1 MVKYR
6 LKSKGLADN
15 VCCSRFCLLTG
26 REEKLMKKK
35 IAALA
40 VVMMMMATSVP
51 ALAIQNGQQDVAEN
65 ENCLEFFSDLFENIG
80 EKIRKILGLE
90 EDESEESDSCPGCT
104 FEVESADTKVWL
116 AYIGSEYFQFEVTP
130 VEGGLKNV
138 RIKKLDNLNKV
149 IFEVPNVQFIEIY
162 GENIYFISA
171 NDSLMAIDVT
181 STRKVKIISNNAT
194 QFVWVGVDGNNRL
207 AFVDDEGK
215 TTIL

>member
-1 MVKYR
+1 
-6 LKSKGLADN
+6 
-15 VCCSRFCLLTG
+15 
-26 REEKLMKKK
+26 MKKK

-65 ENCLEFFSDLFENIG
+65 ENCLEFFSDLFENIW

-130 VEGGLKNV
+130 VEGGLKNLKV
-138 RIKKLDNLNKV
+138 KKLDNLDKV
-149 IFEVPNVQFIEIY
+149 VYQMPNVKFVEIY
-162 GENIYFISA
+162 GDVIYIISA
-171 NDSLMAIDVT
+171 NDKLMSIDV
-181 STRKVKIISNNAT
+181 STNKIKIVLDNAT
-194 QFVWVGVDGNNRL
+194 QFEWVSMNGNNRL
-207 AFVDDEGK
+207 AVIDNEGK
-215 TTIL
+215 TTLL

>member
-6 LKSKGLADN
+6 LKSRGLADN

-65 ENCLEFFSDLFENIG
+65 ENCLEIFSNFLENIG
-80 EKIRKILGLE
+80 EKIRKIFGLE
-90 EDESEESDSCPGCT
+90 EDELEESDSCPGCT

-116 AYIGSEYFQFEVTP
+116 AYIGGEYFQFEVTP
-130 VEGGLKNV
+130 VEGGLKNLKV
-138 RIKKLDNLNKV
+138 KKLDNLDKV
-149 IFEVPNVQFIEIY
+149 VYQMPRVKFIETY
-162 GENIYFISA
+162 GECIYIISA
-171 NDSLMAIDVT
+171 NDKLMSIDI
-181 STRKVKIISNNAT
+181 STNKIKFVSDNVT
-194 QFVWVGVDGNNRL
+194 QFEWVTMNGKNCL
-207 AFVDDEGK
+207 AFIDYEGK
-215 TTIL
+215 TTLI